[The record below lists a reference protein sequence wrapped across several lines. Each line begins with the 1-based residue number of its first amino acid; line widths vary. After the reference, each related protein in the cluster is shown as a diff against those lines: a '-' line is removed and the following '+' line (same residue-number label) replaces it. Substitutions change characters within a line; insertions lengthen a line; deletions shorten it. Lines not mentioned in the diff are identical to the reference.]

1 MRSAISPRSRTNCV
15 TFRITS
21 ERLGHLHKESEAK
34 NISLNT
40 LVNQIIKEHL
50 DWHGLAAHAKLYYLP
65 KLFLIRIINQLKEDQ
80 LRELAEDTA
89 KNDLVDISL
98 FLKGGFSI
106 ASLSNIAETWLR
118 IAKMPYRY
126 EINGNTC
133 RIIIEHDMGYN
144 YSFLIKEISRYIL
157 EVAFETQTSC
167 NFTDNTVVIELEQL
181 VHECVFSKG
190 TT

>member
-1 MRSAISPRSRTNCV
+1 MAWFGRSRQA
-15 TFRITS
+15 I
-21 ERLGHLHKESEAK
+21 LLAK
-34 NISLNT
+34 I
-40 LVNQIIKEHL
+40 VL
-50 DWHGLAAHAKLYYLP
+50 DK
-65 KLFLIRIINQLKEDQ
+65 IINQLKEDQ
-80 LRELAEDTA
+80 LRELAQDTA

-126 EINGNTC
+126 EINGNSC

-157 EVAFETQTSC
+157 EVAFKTQASC

-181 VHECVFSKG
+181 VQESVFSKG

>member
-1 MRSAISPRSRTNCV
+1 MGPDISPRSKTNCV

-40 LVNQIIKEHL
+40 LVNQIVKEYL
-50 DWHGLAAHAKLYYLP
+50 DWHCLAAQAKLYYLP
-65 KLFLIRIINQLKEDQ
+65 RSFLIGIINQLNEDQ
-80 LRELAEDTA
+80 LNEIARDTA

-106 ASLSNIAETWLR
+106 ASLSNITETWLR
-118 IAKMPYRY
+118 IARMPYRY
-126 EINGNTC
+126 ELNENKC
-133 RIIIEHDMGYN
+133 KIIIEHDMGLK
-144 YSFLIKEISRYIL
+144 YSYFIKEISRYIL

-167 NFTDNTVVIELEQL
+167 NVTNNAVVIELGADG
-181 VHECVFSKG
+181 S
-190 TT
+190 